1 MCICVCLFQCSFFF
15 VFVFHL
21 EKLYT
26 CWVIGGKSNYAYC
39 IYVFVCVFVFVF
51 CLFLCIPSGEVVHG
65 PGNWRQP
72 FSLGRQRQ
80 SRAIG
85 NFCILPINFVPMSTN
100 QPQTNRGPPSPIINQ
115 VLQNTNQMQILIS
128 ATKYATKRKIA
139 GTSKRNI

>member
-1 MCICVCLFQCSFFF
+1 MYLCLSFSVFFFLCLCIPSGEVVHVLGNWRQKQLCLSMYLSVSLSLFF
-15 VFVFHL
+15 VFVF
-21 EKLYT
+21 Y
-26 CWVIGGKSNYAYC
+26 
-39 IYVFVCVFVFVF
+39 
-51 CLFLCIPSGEVVHG
+51 IPSGEVVHG

-72 FSLGRQRQ
+72 FFLGRQRQ

>member
-1 MCICVCLFQCSFFF
+1 MYLCLSFSVFFFLCLCIPSGEVVHVLGNWRQKQFCLSTYLSVSLSLFF
-15 VFVFHL
+15 VFVF
-21 EKLYT
+21 Y
-26 CWVIGGKSNYAYC
+26 
-39 IYVFVCVFVFVF
+39 
-51 CLFLCIPSGEVVHG
+51 IPSGEVVHG

-72 FSLGRQRQ
+72 FFLGRQRQ

-115 VLQNTNQMQILIS
+115 VLQNTNQMQILTS
-128 ATKYATKRKIA
+128 TNATKSKIA